1 MSAERVHVMAA
12 IGEDGA
18 LRSGSEPAI
27 DPRLEKG
34 KLIAAVNLERDEE
47 KKSLLKFF
55 HIDPSVNK

>member
-1 MSAERVHVMAA
+1 M
-12 IGEDGA
+12 

-27 DPRLEKG
+27 DPRLEEG

-47 KKSLLKFF
+47 RSTLKIF